1 MPAPTPQFIAEA
13 FAIDADPSR
22 RNDIPT
28 TTVDE
33 QRASLELG
41 FPPKTMTPVVAG
53 GLPMLGPDMNGILY
67 MLSSHTVYAQ
77 SGQPYPFS
85 TDVATAI
92 GGYAV
97 GTILGSTDGQSIWYN
112 LTAANTTDPNSGA
125 SVGWVPLFSYG
136 LSNISSLSGGSR
148 TLTPQESAKTII
160 VLSGALVGNQQIV
173 MPATIQ
179 SWLIVNATTGSFIV
193 TVKTAS
199 DAGVTIPAGGYASPT
214 GVYGNGT
221 GINLTYSPA
230 ALPIDVNPTA
240 DTIPLRDNLGYL
252 YAASPGAADDT
263 TRVATTAM
271 VQDVGSAVYA
281 QALTDAK
288 AADLAGTAQ
297 AYTGVSRALGV
308 TYTNSTGRPIMVVAV
323 IACPASPIARFVV
336 YVNGFAIT
344 ANIGNGASG
353 SIDIPITFPVKAG
366 STYGIFV
373 ATGSPSLSSWVEMR

>member
-22 RNDIPT
+22 RNDIPE

-160 VLSGALVGNQQIV
+160 VLSGTLVGNQQIV

-281 QALTDAK
+281 QALADAK
-288 AADLAGTAQ
+288 AADLGGTAQ
-297 AYTGVSRALGV
+297 SWQGVSRALNV
-308 TYTNSTGRPIMVVAV
+308 AYTNSTGRAIQVLAS
-323 IACPASPIARFVV
+323 ISCPASPVARFRVR
-336 YVNGFAIT
+336 VNGVVVGGT
-344 ANIGNGASG
+344 YGNGSTG
-353 SIDIPITFPVKAG
+353 SIDIPA
-366 STYGIFV
+366 SFV
-373 ATGSPSLSSWVEMR
+373 VPTGQWYIIDIVNGSPSLNGWSELR